1 MTQDMSS
8 RPDGAG
14 SATGAATRSGGADTR
29 RIAAACLI
37 GNVLEYFDFALY
49 GFFAAVLG
57 ATFFPGGS
65 ASTQLLQSL
74 AVFGVAFLMRPL
86 GGVIFG
92 VIGDRAGRRLSL
104 SISITVMGGATALIG
119 LLPTYATIGVA
130 APALLVLLRCVQGIS
145 VGGEWGASS
154 AYLIE
159 TAPPGRR
166 GIRGS
171 FPSLGAA
178 IGLVLGSLIALAL
191 VFLLNSEQ
199 LAAWGWRIPFLVA
212 LPLGLLGLYIRRR
225 LEDTPVFRE
234 IERRSDRPRARWTD
248 AFRRDQARALLTTFT
263 FSWICG
269 VGLYYLGSYVV
280 TYLGSTIKLDR
291 TTAVLLT
298 CIGLVIYGA
307 LCPLAG
313 RLSDRFGRRR
323 TVLFGCA
330 GHAILGIP
338 MFLLM
343 STGNPAA
350 IILALVVFGV
360 LQAPINANTSLI
372 LIELFPASTRLTN
385 GSVGFNLGVGAPSG
399 FGPLIGA
406 SLVVATGL
414 NYAPGFFLSGVALV
428 CGLVLWA
435 LLPETAGRDLFA
447 EQMATDEPAGQA
459 ASSGEQRVRP

>member
-1 MTQDMSS
+1 MAETVQS
-8 RPDGAG
+8 R
-14 SATGAATRSGGADTR
+14 SEQR
-29 RIAAACLI
+29 RVAAACLI

-57 ATFFPGGS
+57 ANFFPTS
-65 ASTQLLQSL
+65 STSTQLLQSL

-86 GGVIFG
+86 GGLVFG

-104 SISITVMGGATALIG
+104 SISITIMGLATALVG
-119 LLPTYATIGVA
+119 LLPTYASIGVA
-130 APALLVLLRCVQGIS
+130 APVLLVLLRCVQGIS

-154 AYLIE
+154 AYLME

-166 GIRGS
+166 GVRGS

-178 IGLVLGSLIALAL
+178 IGLVGGSLIALVL
-191 VFLLNSEQ
+191 GLLLTPEQ
-199 LAAWGWRIPFLVA
+199 LAAWGWRLPFLVA
-212 LPLGLLGLYIRRR
+212 APLGLIGLYIRRR

-234 IERRSDRPRARWTD
+234 IEARSDRPRARWGD
-248 AFRRDQARALLTTFT
+248 AFRRDQLRALVVTFT

-280 TYLGSTIKLDR
+280 TYLGATVGLGR
-291 TTAVLLT
+291 VPAVLLT
-298 CIGLVIYGA
+298 GVGLVVYGA
-307 LCPLAG
+307 LCPVAG

-323 TVLFGCA
+323 TVLFGCV
-330 GHAILGIP
+330 GHALLGIP

-343 STGNPAA
+343 SSGNAVA
-350 IILALVVFGV
+350 ILLALVLFGV
-360 LQAPINANTSLI
+360 VQAPINANTSLI

-406 SLVVATGL
+406 ALVVATGL
-414 NYAPGFFLSGVALV
+414 DYAPGFFLSGVALV
-428 CGLVLWA
+428 CGVVLWL
-435 LLPETAGRDLFA
+435 LLPETAGRDLLA
-447 EQMATDEPAGQA
+447 EQDATKRTPPAADPTPQVQDA
-459 ASSGEQRVRP
+459 

>member
-8 RPDGAG
+8 RHDGAG
-14 SATGAATRSGGADTR
+14 STTGVAARPPSRDTG

-49 GFFAAVLG
+49 GFFAATLG

-65 ASTQLLQSL
+65 TSTQLLQSL
-74 AVFGVAFLMRPL
+74 AVFGIAFLMRPL
-86 GGVIFG
+86 GGLVFG
-92 VIGDRAGRRLSL
+92 MIGDRAGRRLSL
-104 SISITVMGGATALIG
+104 SISITVMGVATALIG
-119 LLPTYATIGVA
+119 LLPTYAAIGVA
-130 APALLVLLRCVQGIS
+130 APTLLVILRCVQGVS

-154 AYLIE
+154 AYLME

-178 IGLVLGSLIALAL
+178 IRLVLGSAIALL
-191 VFLLNSEQ
+191 IGFVLTTEQ
-199 LAAWGWRIPFLVA
+199 LATWGWRIPFLVA

-234 IERRSDRPRARWTD
+234 IERRGDRPRARWSD
-248 AFRRDQARALLTTFT
+248 AWRRDQVRALVTTFT

-280 TYLGSTIKLDR
+280 TYLGSTVHLPR

-298 CIGLVIYGA
+298 CLGLVVYGA

-323 TVLFGCA
+323 TVLFGCV
-330 GHAILGIP
+330 GHAVLGIP

-343 STGNPAA
+343 STGNALA
-350 IILALVVFGV
+350 VILALVVFAV

-414 NYAPGFFLSGVALV
+414 GYAPGFFLSGVALV

-447 EQMATDEPAGQA
+447 DRAATQEPADDA
-459 ASSGEQRVRP
+459 KPVRS